1 MKFSQVATVIA
12 IAMTSNGT
20 HAEDSVRGVRG
31 LMADDATDAIADL
44 TLPLSSYGHLSLAD
58 LIALLPQGK
67 YLVLFV
73 FAISIYILYMY
84 ILYIHLTH
92 KQIYLTHKQQVPKE
106 TRETKVI
113 PALQE
118 RREKQA
124 LQERRE
130 KKVSKVSSFVS
141 VLITIIS
148 TDDMF

>member
-58 LIALLPQGK
+58 LIAMLPPGK

-73 FAISIYILYMY
+73 YIAISIYIIYVY
-84 ILYIHLTH
+84 IIILSNARHKHLLLLL
-92 KQIYLTHKQQVPKE
+92 KNKIKDLKDPL
-106 TRETKVI
+106 
-113 PALQE
+113 ALKDPWQ
-118 RREKQA
+118 
-124 LQERRE
+124 
-130 KKVSKVSSFVS
+130 
-141 VLITIIS
+141 
-148 TDDMF
+148 